1 MSAFDWLVC
10 DIWERENME
19 RVEFMRESDDTY
31 FEGQLFRHDIKA
43 CSKSFTLVLL
53 HIILTIYVDDTAV
66 VFTSREQLC
75 KGLPLIQKAFAD
87 LGLEMHIGKEVEKV
101 DEETGEPKV
110 VRKASKT
117 ECVVRGL
124 GKTGSVFTPAQRPF
138 KADSG
143 LCSLLQWYVKFNA
156 KYLTASSL

>member
-1 MSAFDWLVC
+1 MAPVLFLFLMSAFDWLVC

-75 KGLPLIQKAFAD
+75 KGLPLIKKHLRILD
-87 LGLEMHIGKEVEKV
+87 
-101 DEETGEPKV
+101 
-110 VRKASKT
+110 
-117 ECVVRGL
+117 
-124 GKTGSVFTPAQRPF
+124 
-138 KADSG
+138 
-143 LCSLLQWYVKFNA
+143 
-156 KYLTASSL
+156 